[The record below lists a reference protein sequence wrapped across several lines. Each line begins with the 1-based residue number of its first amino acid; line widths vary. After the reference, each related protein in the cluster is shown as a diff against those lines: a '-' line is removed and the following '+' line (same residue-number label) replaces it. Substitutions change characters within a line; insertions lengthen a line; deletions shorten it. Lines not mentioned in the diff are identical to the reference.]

1 MDEEAQRQPNRKL
14 IGTVIVAACAVL
26 GVVVALTWPR
36 PPQQLPSSPAQTQQP
51 PGITVKR
58 PVLKHMEKGQL
69 AWQAQ
74 LRELHIAAGGQMIEA
89 KGLEEAIIY
98 GKAGEPLV
106 RLTADKITGHTGHRD
121 FEVSGNVRVVS
132 YRAAIISTDKLSWNQ
147 EQQLLSC
154 PDTVEVKNEQAIIMT
169 SGLDYFV
176 AQDLAKCPGQVTMYA
191 GDSTVVG
198 SNLEYNVATGNFRL
212 EKIQMVFH
220 AEEAKEKLKELRQQ

>member
-1 MDEEAQRQPNRKL
+1 MDEETRHQPNRKL
-14 IGTVIVAACAVL
+14 IGAVIVVGCAVL
-26 GVVVALTWPR
+26 GLVVALIWPR
-36 PPQQLPSSPAQTQQP
+36 PSQESAPAPSETQQQT
-51 PGITVKR
+51 GITVQR

-89 KGLEEAIIY
+89 KGLDEAIIY

-106 RLTADKITGHTGHRD
+106 RLTADKITGQTGRRN
-121 FEVSGNVRVVS
+121 FEVLGNVRVVS
-132 YRAAIISTDKLSWNQ
+132 YRAAIITTDKLSWNQ

-154 PDTVEVKNEQAIIMT
+154 PDDVEVKNEQAIIIT

-176 AQDLAKCPGQVTMYA
+176 AQDLVKCPGQVTMYS
-191 GDSTVVG
+191 GDNTVVG
-198 SNLEYNVATGNFRL
+198 GNLEYNVATGNFRL

-220 AEEAKEKLKELRQQ
+220 AEEAKEKLKELRPQ

>member
-1 MDEEAQRQPNRKL
+1 MDEEARHQPNRKL
-14 IGTVIVAACAVL
+14 VGVIIIAGCAVL
-26 GVVVALTWPR
+26 GVIVTLTWPHL
-36 PPQQLPSSPAQTQQP
+36 PQELAPVPAQTQQP
-51 PGITVKR
+51 GITVQR
-58 PVLKHMEKGQL
+58 PVLKHMEKGRL

-74 LRELHIAAGGQMIEA
+74 LRELHVAAGGQMIEA

-132 YRAAIISTDKLSWNQ
+132 YRAAIITTDKLSWNQ

-154 PDTVEVKNEQAIIMT
+154 PDDVDVKNEQAIIMT

-176 AQDLAKCPGQVTMYA
+176 AQDLVKCPGPVTMYA
-191 GDSTVVG
+191 GDNTVVG
-198 SNLEYNVATGNFRL
+198 GNLEYNVATGNFRL

-220 AEEAKEKLKELRQQ
+220 AEEAKEKLKELHQQ

>member
-1 MDEEAQRQPNRKL
+1 MDEQAQRQPNRKL
-14 IGTVIVAACAVL
+14 IGAAIVAGCAAL
-26 GVVVALTWPR
+26 GLVAALTWPHS
-36 PPQQLPSSPAQTQQP
+36 PQEVSPAPAQTQQQ
-51 PGITVKR
+51 PGVTVKQ

-89 KGLEEAIIY
+89 KDLEEAIIY

-132 YRAAIISTDKLSWNQ
+132 YRAAIITTDKLRWNQ

-154 PDTVEVKNEQAIIMT
+154 PDTVEVKTEQAIIMA

-176 AQDLAKCPGQVTMYA
+176 AQDLVKCPGPVTLYA
-191 GDSTVVG
+191 GDNSVVG
-198 SNLEYNVATGNFRL
+198 GNLEYNVATGDFRL

-220 AEEAKEKLKELRQQ
+220 AEEAKKKLKELRPQ

>member
-1 MDEEAQRQPNRKL
+1 MDEKAPCQPNRKL
-14 IGTVIVAACAVL
+14 IGAIIVVGCAVL
-26 GVVVALTWPR
+26 GVVAALTWPR
-36 PPQQLPSSPAQTQQP
+36 PPQESTPVPGQAQQQ
-51 PGITVKR
+51 PGITIQQ

-74 LRELHIAAGGQMIEA
+74 LGELHIAAGGQMLEA

-98 GKAGEPLV
+98 SQAGEPLV
-106 RLTADKITGHTGHRD
+106 RVTADQITGQTGRRD

-132 YRAAIISTDKLSWNQ
+132 YQAAIITTDKLRWNQ

-154 PDTVEVKNEQAIIMT
+154 PDTVEVKTKQAIIIT

-176 AQDLAKCPGQVTMYA
+176 AQDLVRCPGQVTMYA
-191 GDSTVVG
+191 GENTVVG

-220 AEEAKEKLKELRQQ
+220 AEEAKKKLKELRPQ

>member
-1 MDEEAQRQPNRKL
+1 MDKEAQRQPNRKL
-14 IGTVIVAACAVL
+14 IGAVIVAGCAVL

-36 PPQQLPSSPAQTQQP
+36 PPPQPHSPPSETQQ
-51 PGITVKR
+51 PGITVQR
-58 PVLKHMEKGQL
+58 PVLKHMEKGRL

-89 KGLEEAIIY
+89 TGLEEAIIY

-106 RLTADKITGHTGHRD
+106 RLTADKITGQTGRRD

-132 YRAAIISTDKLSWNQ
+132 YRAAIITTDKLSWNQ

-154 PDTVEVKNEQAIIMT
+154 PDAVEVKNEQAIIMT

-176 AQDLAKCPGQVTMYA
+176 AQDLVKCPGPVTMYA
-191 GDSTVVG
+191 GENTVVG
-198 SNLEYNVATGNFRL
+198 GNLEYNVATGNFRL

-220 AEEAKEKLKELRQQ
+220 AEEAKERLKELRQQ